1 MTTTTRPSSRTA
13 ARRATAVVLAVL
25 APLAIWAVTVPV
37 AGLDLTATPIGGT
50 ATPVGAL
57 ALVAGALCAG
67 LSGWALLAVLERRAA
82 RPRRTWTVIALV
94 VLALSLATPIMGA
107 TGAPMLVLLS
117 MHLAV
122 GAVLIALL

>member
-25 APLAIWAVTVPV
+25 APLAIWAVAVPV
-37 AGLDLTATPIGGT
+37 AGLDLTAMPIGGT
-50 ATPVGAL
+50 ATPVGAF
-57 ALVAGALCAG
+57 AVVAGALCAG

-94 VLALSLATPIMGA
+94 VLALSLATPIAGA
-107 TGAPMLVLLS
+107 TGASMPVLLS

>member
-1 MTTTTRPSSRTA
+1 MTATTRPPTRTA

-25 APLAIWAVTVPV
+25 APLAIWAVAVPV

-57 ALVAGALCAG
+57 AVVAGALCAG

-82 RPRRTWTVIALV
+82 RPRRTWTMIALM
-94 VLALSLATPIMGA
+94 VLALSLATPLMGA
-107 TGAPMLVLLS
+107 TGASLLVLLS

>member
-1 MTTTTRPSSRTA
+1 
-13 ARRATAVVLAVL
+13 VVLAVL
-25 APLAIWAVTVPV
+25 APLAIWAVAVPV

-57 ALVAGALCAG
+57 AVVAGALCAG
-67 LSGWALLAVLERRAA
+67 LSGWALLAVLERHAT
-82 RPRRTWTVIALV
+82 RPRRTWTVVALV
-94 VLALSLATPIMGA
+94 VLALSLATPLTGA
-107 TGAPMLVLLS
+107 TGISLLVLLS

>member
-1 MTTTTRPSSRTA
+1 MTTTTRPSTRSA
-13 ARRATAVVLAVL
+13 ARRATAVALAVL
-25 APLAIWAVTVPV
+25 APLAIWAVAVPMV
-37 AGLDLTATPIGGT
+37 GLDLTATPIAGT

-57 ALVAGALCAG
+57 AVVAGALCAG

-82 RPRRTWTVIALV
+82 HPRRTWTVIAAV

-107 TGAPMLVLLS
+107 TGPEMLVLLS

-122 GAVLIALL
+122 GAVLITLL

>member
-1 MTTTTRPSSRTA
+1 MTTTTRPPSRTA

-25 APLAIWAVTVPV
+25 APLAIWAVAVPV

-57 ALVAGALCAG
+57 AVVAGALCAG

-82 RPRRTWTVIALV
+82 RPRRAWTVIALV
-94 VLALSLATPIMGA
+94 VLALSLATPLMGA
-107 TGAPMLVLLS
+107 TGTEMLILLS

>member
-25 APLAIWAVTVPV
+25 APLAIWAVAVPV

-50 ATPVGAL
+50 ATPVGAF
-57 ALVAGALCAG
+57 AVVAGALCAG

-94 VLALSLATPIMGA
+94 VLALSLATPIAGA
-107 TGAPMLVLLS
+107 TGASMPVLLS